1 MVVALATEDAD
12 GLPAGRSLDDAHDV
26 VSGRKHRLGVLY
38 GEGLMLTVDAKLAHG
53 VEVVHGLA
61 EDGYFHFFSIIYN
74 L

>member
-1 MVVALATEDAD
+1 MAVALAAEDAD

-26 VSGRKHRLGVLY
+26 ASGRKHRLGVLY

-61 EDGYFHFFSIIYN
+61 GDGYFHFFSMFN
-74 L
+74 F